1 MKRTAYFRFVVF
13 SAFTIWLVLAASAG
27 AGDCQKALAVVFR
40 NEGGF
45 STDRHDPGNYWHG
58 QFMGTKYGICA
69 RDYGAELSR
78 KGKTIRGLTLQ
89 DAALIYNRDYFKP
102 LGLDR
107 VRSQWLSTMFLDTA
121 VNCGT
126 GTSAILIKRTINRLN
141 GLEEDVPMDPGINQ
155 GNLDWINEYTRT
167 RLFEREKD
175 TTRRA
180 LFGSV
185 FREMR
190 ARRYAAIVRAK
201 PKLLRY
207 LPTWLERTYE

>member
-1 MKRTAYFRFVVF
+1 MKTIIILISILLF
-13 SAFTIWLVLAASAG
+13 STTVD

-45 STDRHDPGNYWHG
+45 STDKNDPGNFCRG
-58 QFMGTKYGICA
+58 TFMGTKYGICA
-69 RDYGAELSR
+69 RDYGAELAR
-78 KGKTIRGLTLQ
+78 QGRTIKGLTLQ
-89 DAALIYNRDYFKP
+89 DAAKIYNRDYFLP

-107 VRSQWLSTMFLDTA
+107 IRSQWLTTMFLDTA

-126 GTSAILIKRTINRLN
+126 GTSAILVKRTINRLN
-141 GLEEDVPMDPGINQ
+141 GLQENVPMDPGITSREI
-155 GNLDWINEYTRT
+155 DWINEYTRT
-167 RLFEREKD
+167 RLFESEKD